1 MTPSYGS
8 KIEVPEP
15 YCYTVTETVETTD
28 KVATK
33 ARPNKVDFID
43 GDFVVRHANGK
54 ITFGKPEVK
63 NGRIAMGCTSAS
75 IDALRELL
83 RIAEASQ

>member
-1 MTPSYGS
+1 MGPSYGS

-15 YCYTVTETVETTD
+15 YCYTVETLD
-28 KVATK
+28 KPPTK
-33 ARPNKVDFID
+33 AHPNKIDFID
-43 GDFVVRHANGK
+43 GDFIVRHSNGK

-63 NGRIAMGCTSAS
+63 NGRIAVGCTSAS